1 MNLYD
6 QYLLPHLID
15 FSCSLGDVMDLRAR
29 TVPHAVGEVLEI
41 GIGTG
46 LNLKFYD
53 PEKVTRIVG
62 VDPAAQMQKM
72 AQKRAAEIT
81 IPVDMIAVDV
91 HGIDA
96 ETARFDT
103 IVMTFTLC
111 SIADPISAL
120 VEMRRVLK
128 PEGRLLFCE
137 HGLSPD
143 ASVQAWQDRLTPMW
157 KPLAGGCHL
166 NRDIPALLEAG
177 GFAVGELHAGYLKGP
192 KPMTYVY
199 HGWAAPIS
207 D

>member
-6 QYLLPHLID
+6 QYLLPRLID
-15 FSCSLGDVMDLRAR
+15 FSCSLGEVMDLRAR
-29 TVPHAVGEVLEI
+29 IVPHAVGEVLEI

-53 PEKVTRIVG
+53 PQHVTLIVG
-62 VDPAAQMQKM
+62 VDPAAQMQKL
-72 AQKRAAEIT
+72 AEQRAAAIT
-81 IPVDMIAVDV
+81 IPVDMVALDV

-120 VEMRRVLK
+120 VEMRRVLR

-143 ASVQAWQDRLTPMW
+143 HSVRAWQDRLTPMW

-177 GFAVGELHAGYLKGP
+177 GFAVGELHTGYLRAP

-199 HGWAAPIS
+199 HGWAAPTN

>member
-6 QYLLPHLID
+6 QYLLPRLID

-29 TVPHAVGEVLEI
+29 IVPYAVGEVLEI

-53 PEKVTRIVG
+53 PQQVTHIVG
-62 VDPAAQMQKM
+62 VDPAAQMQKL
-72 AQKRAAEIT
+72 AEQRAAALT
-81 IPVDMIAVDV
+81 IPVDMVALDV
-91 HGIDA
+91 QGIDA

-143 ASVQAWQDRLTPMW
+143 ASVRTWQDRLTPLW

-166 NRDIPALLEAG
+166 NRDIRALLEAG
-177 GFAVGELHAGYLKGP
+177 GFRLGELHTGYIKGP

-199 HGWAAPIS
+199 HGWAAPSS